1 MTLRTLCLLLPTS
14 LTVARLCA
22 TPLAIWA
29 LTERDYSFA
38 FIVFSL
44 AGLSDALDGTLARW
58 LDARTMI
65 GSYLDPIADKL
76 LLVTVFVMLGSQN
89 LIPLWLVILVVFRD
103 VLIIG
108 AVIVFNTA
116 HRPLTLS
123 PALISKLNS
132 LAQFVYVGVVLAVQ
146 SFFIDSVAH
155 NVPHHVIENILLVF
169 IFVVAVT
176 TLSSGGVYVS
186 RIFNLVTLSDDRK

>member
-1 MTLRTLCLLLPTS
+1 MKLRNVRLLLPTS

-22 TPLAIWA
+22 TPFAIWA
-29 LTERDYSFA
+29 LTEQDYVLA

-44 AGLSDALDGTLARW
+44 AGISDALDGALARL
-58 LDARTMI
+58 LDARTTI

-76 LLVTVFVMLGSQN
+76 LLVTVFVMLGSQS

-103 VLIIG
+103 VMIIG
-108 AVIVFNTA
+108 AVIVFHTA
-116 HRPLTLS
+116 HRPLALS

-132 LAQFVYVGVVLAVQ
+132 LTQFVYVGVVLAVQ
-146 SFFIDSVAH
+146 SFFTDSVAEI
-155 NVPHHVIENILLVF
+155 VPNRVIENILLVF
-169 IFVVAVT
+169 IFVVAMT

>member
-1 MTLRTLCLLLPTS
+1 MKLSNVRLLLPTS

-29 LTERDYSFA
+29 LTEQDYTLA

-44 AGLSDALDGTLARW
+44 AGLSDALDGAMARL

-65 GSYLDPIADKL
+65 GAYLDPIADKL

-103 VLIIG
+103 VMIIG
-108 AVIVFNTA
+108 AVIVFHTA

-123 PALISKLNS
+123 PTLISKLNS
-132 LAQFVYVGVVLAVQ
+132 LTQFVYVGVVLAVQ
-146 SFFIDSVAH
+146 SFFSDSVAQII
-155 NVPHHVIENILLVF
+155 PQTVIENILLVF
-169 IFVVAVT
+169 IFVVALT

-186 RIFNLVTLSDDRK
+186 RIFSLVTLNDDRK